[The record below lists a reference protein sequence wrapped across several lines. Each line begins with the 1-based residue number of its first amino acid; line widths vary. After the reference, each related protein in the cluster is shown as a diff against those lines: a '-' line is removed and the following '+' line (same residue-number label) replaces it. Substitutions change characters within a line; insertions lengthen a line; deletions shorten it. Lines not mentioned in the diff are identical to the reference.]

1 MSLWF
6 EIALV
11 IFLAMIV
18 IALIGI
24 RDAVEN
30 AVRQMVQINEK
41 LDELC
46 GAERDRKRAL
56 RIAAEPSE
64 WDRVTK

>member
-1 MSLWF
+1 MSTWF
-6 EIALV
+6 EIALIV
-11 IFLAMIV
+11 FLAMIV

-30 AVRQMVQINEK
+30 AVKQMGEMNER

-46 GAERDRKRAL
+46 EAERDRKASLRAADEPNDWDV
-56 RIAAEPSE
+56 IA
-64 WDRVTK
+64 K